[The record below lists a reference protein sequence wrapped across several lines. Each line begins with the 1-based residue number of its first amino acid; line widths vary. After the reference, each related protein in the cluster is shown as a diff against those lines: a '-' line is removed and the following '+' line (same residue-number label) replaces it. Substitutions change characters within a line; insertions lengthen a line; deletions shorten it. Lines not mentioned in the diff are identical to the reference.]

1 MESSENYNFSIFR
14 PRNLHG
20 RKNRNVILTML
31 VIWAVAVFGF
41 QFLLK
46 AIEKPTPEKA
56 LLAFEASWPA
66 VRSGTASPV
75 DQKTFLNSL
84 ILARG
89 KSTLKADEQKV
100 LSNAITC
107 FTYQI
112 LPESLKPD
120 LQSAVDKSS
129 KARGKLTSVKGE
141 EYLALKKE
149 IADLSMAMI
158 TLTTPFT
165 GIERGTL
172 ESTIFAFSLQ
182 SAYPP
187 SMSDGSFDRLGNIM
201 KLYMT
206 HNQSVLTDTK
216 LLGFPFHYFY
226 TAVFLLILFVSLCIV
241 YNILIGWRLKK
252 EGIVE

>member
-1 MESSENYNFSIFR
+1 MESPESYNFSIFR
-14 PRNLHG
+14 PRNVHG
-20 RKNRNVILTML
+20 RKNRNVIMTML
-31 VIWAVAVFGF
+31 MIWAVAVFGF

-56 LLAFEASWPA
+56 LVAFEATWQA
-66 VRSGTASPV
+66 ARSGSASTA
-75 DQKTFLNSL
+75 DNKAFLNSL

-89 KSTLKADEQKV
+89 KNTLKPDEQK
-100 LSNAITC
+100 LISDAITC
-107 FTYQI
+107 FTYQL
-112 LPESLKPD
+112 LPDSIKQD
-120 LQSAVDKSS
+120 LQSAVDKYSE
-129 KARGKLTSVKGE
+129 ARGRLAALKGE
-141 EYLALKKE
+141 EYLAQKKE
-149 IADLSMAMI
+149 ISDLSKYMI
-158 TLTTPFT
+158 SVTSQYT
-165 GIERGTL
+165 GIEAGTL
-172 ESTIFAFSLQ
+172 ESSIFAFALQ
-182 SAYPP
+182 SVYPP
-187 SMSDGSFDRLGNIM
+187 SMDDASFDRLGNIM

>member
-1 MESSENYNFSIFR
+1 
-14 PRNLHG
+14 
-20 RKNRNVILTML
+20 ML
-31 VIWAVAVFGF
+31 LIWAVAVFGF

-56 LLAFEASWPA
+56 LLAFEAIWPA
-66 VRSGTASPV
+66 VRTGTASAA
-75 DQKTFLNSL
+75 DNEAFLNSL
-84 ILARG
+84 IMARG
-89 KSTLKADEQKV
+89 KNTLKPDEQKL
-100 LSNAITC
+100 LSDAITC
-107 FTYQI
+107 FTYQV
-112 LPESLKPD
+112 LPDSLKQS
-120 LQSAVDKSS
+120 LQSAVENSS
-129 KARGKLTSVKGE
+129 AARSKLVSMKGE

-149 IADLSMAMI
+149 ISDLSKSMI
-158 TLTTPFT
+158 LITGQYT
-165 GIERGTL
+165 GIEAGTL
-172 ESTIFAFSLQ
+172 ESSIFAYALQ
-182 SAYPP
+182 GAYPS
-187 SMSDGSFDRLGNIM
+187 SMGDASFDRLGNIM